1 MQISRQVVISVAR
14 NGINISSVDFN
25 YITQIANT
33 TMRNIYNYMLLSVLT
48 LATVGCI
55 EDEFNPNE
63 PSEAKGSEVKFGLS
77 LEDPDTK
84 TIYGPETDTGFPVY
98 WSEGDKVLVA
108 SPQCAVTSAEYEVT
122 PVSGQN
128 YAEALNKTGA
138 AGVQWG
144 STDAYF
150 YSVYPS
156 TNASWTS
163 LSESNVTAKLNIAS
177 EQSANIV
184 LDETT
189 YSAADMDN
197 VIMYANTAKITN
209 GDNVDLNYKPYS
221 TILEFEMSIGAYD
234 SNESYGSAKVISL
247 TLTAPENTAIAGD
260 FSLKFNGI
268 GEDGEAKAPTI
279 SPVGNNSN
287 VITMAFT
294 TQPMLTKDDSL
305 KAKIAVIP
313 DENVTS
319 IADWKLTVEVLEG
332 NNTSTTTFTKTLNTT
347 ATLKAGMIHKI
358 KLPKLKPSAVWNY
371 SRNNWIPALYDYK
384 NIYLTEL
391 SLPGAWY
398 AGANTSDG
406 YQSTQSIS
414 DLWNAGVRAFAV
426 ETKCVSKSVKLI
438 INYPLATPSDV
449 VVSGTADNASIS
461 TASGSNTLDTGSGDK
476 IYKEDSGNITLKNI
490 FENIIACLKAQA
502 ADTTKEPEFAVL
514 VLSYA
519 DGGST
524 GMRPVDFGAWLELLY
539 DSYNSLSAE
548 DKGYIYSSEITAN
561 TTVNDVLN
569 KLIVKVNV
577 DANIAQG
584 GHVKYDLKVYNDE
597 RTYSYANNIPA
608 LLSYNP
614 FLRQIGSDYYSTPLF
629 SKMSWK
635 NWTDD
640 TDPYRSYTTTC
651 NNTNFWW
658 CFSSANRTGVSTTDI
673 PTYDQRQKA
682 LRAMI
687 NHSQEISATGS
698 HNVWFFFNAGGIE
711 ATSLDTDTS
720 GSDAQTFAKKMNPWL
735 LEVIKLKANGGADI
749 NGYYTGTAGT
759 YVESNPSSLGLVFF
773 NQCTGDNTTYY
784 GEDIIKEIIEMNNK
798 FKLLRYDPN
807 LSPAQYGATA
817 TVGGDAF

>member
-234 SNESYGSAKVISL
+234 NNESYGSAKVISL

-268 GEDGEAKAPTI
+268 GEDEEAKVPTI

-294 TQPMLTKDDSL
+294 TQPMLTKDNSL

-358 KLPKLKPSAVWNY
+358 KLPKLKPSAVWDYNLN
-371 SRNNWIPALYDYK
+371 SWMTALYDYK

-391 SLPGAWY
+391 SIPGAWY
-398 AGANTSDG
+398 SLGKDDGG
-406 YQSTQSIS
+406 YQASGHTAAT
-414 DLWNAGVRAFAV
+414 LWNAGVRAFAV
-426 ETKCVSKSVKLI
+426 ETRTRSGSSAAQH
-438 INYPLATPSDV
+438 NPDNV
-449 VVSGTADNASIS
+449 VVSGTADNNILSKNGGKNSLHVDTNGNMIEGSSGNVQYGGTQIS
-461 TASGSNTLDTGSGDK
+461 TVISAIASQVANT
-476 IYKEDSGNITLKNI
+476 E
-490 FENIIACLKAQA
+490 
-502 ADTTKEPEFAVL
+502 EFAVL
-514 VLSYA
+514 ILSYA
-519 DGGST
+519 DGGSS
-524 GMRPVDFGAWLELLY
+524 GHRYVDHGAWLQLLY
-539 DSYNSLSAE
+539 DAYNSLGT
-548 DKGYIYSSEITAN
+548 DVKNVIYQDQIDEN
-561 TTVNDVLN
+561 TTIGDVIG
-569 KLIVKVNV
+569 KLIIKVNV
-577 DANIAQG
+577 DENIAESGSVDWQTIG
-584 GHVKYDLKVYNDE
+584 LFQWIDHSQ
-597 RTYSYANNIPA
+597 SYAYADNLPA
-608 LLSYNP
+608 LFSYNR
-614 FLRQIGSDYYSTPLF
+614 FAQQIGDFSNPYFSSLYWMTWSDSYR
-629 SKMSWK
+629 
-635 NWTDD
+635 TD
-640 TDPYRSYTTTC
+640 TKVKPTSGF
-651 NNTNFWW
+651 NW
-658 CFSSANRTGVSTTDI
+658 CFSSANRTQDDAGTDTTI
-673 PTYDQRQKA
+673 PKFSQRKA
-682 LRAMI
+682 ALASMI
-687 NHSQEISATGS
+687 EYSKEITEDKG
-698 HNVWFFFNAGGIE
+698 HNIWFYFNAGGTKAE
-711 ATSLDTDTS
+711 DSTTDTDAT
-720 GSDAQTFAKKMNPWL
+720 DAQNFAKEMNPWL
-735 LEVIKLKANGGADI
+735 LDVIKLKANGGTDE
-749 NGYYTGTAGT
+749 NGYLGTAGS
-759 YVESNPSSLGLVFF
+759 YIESDPSPLGIIMF

-784 GEDIIKEIIEMNNK
+784 GADIIKEIIEMNNK